1 MAEESTTQVTETAE
15 QGLHDAATGTDFQTP
30 PAAAGNDSIPS
41 AASTGDAAKET
52 AKDAAA
58 PQSARETPQPAG
70 GTRCS
75 ASGETNERAVELAS
89 PRKDASEERIKDAPI
104 TDWSKVKI
112 DVPEGAAIDQAL
124 MDDFGKAA
132 VAMGLTAK
140 QANALVNFQL
150 DAIARSREGLMQA
163 GAREL
168 ARDWGSRA
176 AANQKAVLTL
186 ITNIDRQLGNDSFSR
201 ALNDCGATCLP
212 AVVKGLLAV
221 ANLVSEESLGRG
233 GAAAQPEHEE
243 TALEGL
249 QNAFTAA
256 RKRQ

>member
-1 MAEESTTQVTETAE
+1 MAEEHTAPVMETAE
-15 QGLHDAATGTDFQTP
+15 QGLHDAATGTSLQTT
-30 PAAAGNDSIPS
+30 PAVAGNDSTPPAPATDNAGKDVAQNTAASKQAVNS
-41 AASTGDAAKET
+41 AATEKQESKA
-52 AKDAAA
+52 
-58 PQSARETPQPAG
+58 
-70 GTRCS
+70 
-75 ASGETNERAVELAS
+75 
-89 PRKDASEERIKDAPI
+89 DASNAAGKEKGDDQADKPI
-104 TDWSKVKI
+104 TDWSKVTI
-112 DVPEGAAIDQAL
+112 DIPEGAAIDPAL

-150 DAIARSREGLMQA
+150 EAIARSREGLMNA

-168 ARDWGSRA
+168 AREWGSRA
-176 AANQKAVLTL
+176 SANQKAVLTL
-186 ITNIDRQLGNDSFSR
+186 ITNIDRQLGNDSFSK

-249 QNAFTAA
+249 QNAFKAA
-256 RKRQ
+256 RTRQ